1 MLKVILLILPLLL
14 TSCSTIQ
21 SRCTTNGADY
31 VNNPGVRVVSSETV
45 CILFGKGATLKLGE
59 GIEFN
64 PGEDTVIFTL
74 TQDAE
79 GISTGAV
86 SGLGILGGALGL
98 AVSGGNP
105 LGGAAGLAV
114 GEAANA
120 IPDVINGIKD
130 FFGDNDDEEEKETK
144 PEEVKPEEEI
154 KVEPEVVPPP
164 SLPGNKNKWGYED
177 GKWVYNE

>member
-1 MLKVILLILPLLL
+1 MLRVLLILSLFL
-14 TSCSTIQ
+14 SGCAKIQ
-21 SRCTTNGADY
+21 AQCTTDGAGY
-31 VNNPGVRVVSSETV
+31 LNEPGVRVVTSETV
-45 CILFGKGATLKLGE
+45 CIRFGKDATLKLGD

-64 PGEDTVIFTL
+64 PGEDTIIFTL
-74 TQDAE
+74 TQDIE

-130 FFGDNDDEEEKETK
+130 FFGDMMMKK
-144 PEEVKPEEEI
+144 K
-154 KVEPEVVPPP
+154 KKQ
-164 SLPGNKNKWGYED
+164 SRKKSSQR
-177 GKWVYNE
+177 KRSR